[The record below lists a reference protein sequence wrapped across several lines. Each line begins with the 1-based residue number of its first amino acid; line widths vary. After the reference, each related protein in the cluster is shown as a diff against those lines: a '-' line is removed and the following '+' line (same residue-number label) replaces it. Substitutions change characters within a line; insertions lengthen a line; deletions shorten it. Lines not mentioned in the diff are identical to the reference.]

1 MRECSR
7 CYEKTVKPSVAAAMA
22 ILRSK
27 VAKVVCLNRKLKV
40 RSVVCGE
47 MKLSRNSDGA
57 IR

>member
-1 MRECSR
+1 
-7 CYEKTVKPSVAAAMA
+7 MA